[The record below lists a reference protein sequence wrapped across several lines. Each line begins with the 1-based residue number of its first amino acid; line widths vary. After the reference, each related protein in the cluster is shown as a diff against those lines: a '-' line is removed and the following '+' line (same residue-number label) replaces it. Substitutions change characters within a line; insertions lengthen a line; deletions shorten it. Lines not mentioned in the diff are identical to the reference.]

1 MKQEKTTGVKR
12 AAAIVMVGFLLAK
25 IAGLARQWVI
35 AYVFGTTAQ
44 LDAYYAAFTA
54 PDLIFT
60 LISGGAL
67 ATAFIPVFA
76 EYLNQD
82 EHQRSEAWRMASNV
96 LTVTLLLSTVM
107 GIILAIFAELIVNN
121 IIAPGPGFDDIRLL
135 TVDLMR
141 MILIS
146 TVIFSVSGLVTG
158 VLHGLQHFLYPAFAP
173 LFYNLGIIFGSLV
186 LVPNMP
192 EEQKIY
198 GLAFGSVIGAALH
211 LAIQIPGL
219 IRHGVKLRPVFD
231 LSDPALRQVA
241 ILMAP
246 RTATLAVIYS
256 KFIIRTN
263 FSSYVTSAGTLSA
276 IDYAWDLMQLPE
288 TIFATS
294 IALAAFPTM
303 AELWAQKA
311 RKTLAET
318 FNHAMRSILV
328 LTIPSAVGL
337 IMLGLPL
344 VRAFYE
350 RGQFDFQSSLAVNE
364 ALAFFAFGVVG
375 HGLLE
380 VVARLYYA
388 QKDAWRPFYASI
400 IMLIVTYGVSW
411 VTFDSLQGSGIA
423 LGDTLGVF
431 VEVGVLLF
439 WLRHYL
445 PEAYDPTTLVA
456 TAKML
461 VAATAMG
468 VAIWFWMDFIG
479 GYNEETSPY
488 VPAAGGIAIG
498 ALVYI
503 GLALL
508 LRIEEIKDLPRIILR
523 R

>member
-1 MKQEKTTGVKR
+1 MKQEKTTRVAR
-12 AAAIVMVGFLLAK
+12 AAVIVMAGFLLAK

-44 LDAYYAAFTA
+44 LDAYFAAFTA
-54 PDLIFT
+54 PDLIFM

-76 EYLNQD
+76 EYLNQ
-82 EHQRSEAWRMASNV
+82 EQHERSEAWRMASNV
-96 LTVTLLLSTVM
+96 LTVTLLLSVVVAL
-107 GIILAIFAELIVNN
+107 ISAIFAEFIVANLL
-121 IIAPGPGFDDIRLL
+121 APGFTPENQLL
-135 TVDLMR
+135 TANLMR
-141 MILIS
+141 LILIS

-158 VLHGLQHFLYPAFAP
+158 VLHGLQQFLYPAFSP
-173 LFYNLGIIFGSLV
+173 FFYNVGIIFGALV

-211 LAIQIPGL
+211 LAIQVPAL
-219 IRHGVKLRPVFD
+219 IQHRVKLRPVID
-231 LSDPALRQVA
+231 LSDPGLRQVA

-246 RTATLAVIYS
+246 RAATLALIYS
-256 KFIIRTN
+256 KFIIRSN
-263 FSSYVTSAGTLSA
+263 FASYLTPGSLSA
-276 IDYAWDLMQLPE
+276 LDFAWHLMQLPE

-303 AELWAQKA
+303 AELWAEKA
-311 RKTLAET
+311 RQALADA
-318 FNHAMRSILV
+318 FNNAMRSILV

-337 IMLGLPL
+337 IVLGTPL

-350 RGQFDFQSSLAVNE
+350 RGQFNAESSLAVSY
-364 ALAFFAFGVVG
+364 ALAFFSFGIVG

-388 QKDAWRPFYASI
+388 QKDTIRPFYAAI
-400 IMLIVTYGVSW
+400 LMLIVTAAVSW
-411 VTFDSLQGSGIA
+411 FTLESLGIGGIA

-431 VEVGVLLF
+431 VEVAVLVF
-439 WLRHYL
+439 WLRTYL
-445 PEAYDPTTLVA
+445 PEAYDSKTLVA
-456 TAKML
+456 AGKML
-461 VAATAMG
+461 VAAFVMG
-468 VAIWFWMDFIG
+468 AAIWLWLQL
-479 GYNEETSPY
+479 TSDMSFY
-488 VPAAGGIAIG
+488 LSAAGGIAIG
-498 ALVYI
+498 GLVYV

-508 LRIEEIKDLPRIILR
+508 LRIEEIKEVPRIILR